1 MLSPIWLGNMQDI
14 REGELSPSL
23 FYVCLTWLKKCRTI
37 HLYGRVLVTFCE
49 TEPTLSFCGKSVN
62 SHPRKRE
69 YARHLSHGALR
80 SIQVAGLQVFRDQP
94 LISLTPAAVKAQFLI
109 LVSSCAM
116 QLV

>member
-1 MLSPIWLGNMQDI
+1 MRDI
-14 REGELSPSL
+14 RGGELSPSL

-49 TEPTLSFCGKSVN
+49 TKPPLSCGKSVN

-69 YARHLSHGALR
+69 YVRHLSHGALR

-94 LISLTPAAVKAQFLI
+94 LISLTPAVVKVQFLM
-109 LVSSCAM
+109 LVFSCAM